1 MNLSAPTLIV
11 FVISI
16 VLAIL
21 GLLAALGA
29 LSILPIPAFWLL
41 ATFCCLLA
49 VSSRGS
55 SAKRFYSSTKIKWT
69 PVSHISGSI
78 FDFLNARPVV
88 LVSCHE
94 ETTTLGILRKFWND
108 ASSRARV

>member
-41 ATFCCLLA
+41 AIGYVLLLA
-49 VSSRGS
+49 GCVFPR
-55 SAKRFYSSTKIKWT
+55 I
-69 PVSHISGSI
+69 
-78 FDFLNARPVV
+78 
-88 LVSCHE
+88 
-94 ETTTLGILRKFWND
+94 
-108 ASSRARV
+108 